1 MAHDLIVIGGGI
13 VGASLAYHAVGA
25 GARVLLCDARDPG
38 RATDAGA
45 GIVSHETNTRDAS
58 PWRALARRAAEEYP
72 KLAATLAAEQT
83 GDPGYARVGMLVV
96 AVDPDEAKLFDR
108 YQSRLREHGE
118 GGSLLELSPAEAREH
133 FPALDVVARA
143 LFDPGAARVDGRS
156 FESALLAAA
165 RARGLETS
173 RTRVERLVVEDG
185 QVSRVETEHG
195 VQSAAAIAI
204 CGGAWSARFGAQ
216 LGVELAVE
224 PQRGQIAHL
233 ALRDTDTSGWSLLAG
248 LHDHY
253 MVPWPGGRIAVG
265 ATREDGSGFDA
276 RTTAAGVRQV
286 LDQALRVAPGLA
298 DATLAEVRVG
308 LRPRTPDLL
317 PLLGQIPGLRN
328 AWVATGHGPTGL
340 TLGPLSGRLLAA
352 RIGGEDPGVDLT
364 PFRPD
369 RPFAP

>member
-1 MAHDLIVIGGGI
+1 
-13 VGASLAYHAVGA
+13 
-25 GARVLLCDARDPG
+25 VLLCDARDPG

-45 GIVSHETNTRDAS
+45 GIISHETNTRDAS
-58 PWRALARRAAEEYP
+58 PWRTLARMAAEEYP
-72 KLAATLAAEQT
+72 TLARALEAEQP
-83 GDPGYARVGMLVV
+83 GDPGYGRIGMLVV

-108 YQSRLREHGE
+108 YQSRLRAHGE
-118 GGSLLELSPAEAREH
+118 GGSLLEVTAAEARDR
-133 FPALDVVARA
+133 FPALERVERA

-156 FESALLAAA
+156 FESALRAAA
-165 RARGLETS
+165 EGRGLET
-173 RTRVERLVVEDG
+173 RRDRIEHLVVERDR
-185 QVSRVETEHG
+185 VSAVETQHEAH
-195 VQSAAAIAI
+195 SAAAIAI

-233 ALRDTDTSGWSLLAG
+233 ELVDTDTSGWSLLSG

-253 MVPWPGGRIAVG
+253 MVPWPGGHVAVG

-298 DATLAEVRVG
+298 NATLREVRVG

-317 PLLGQIPGLRN
+317 PLLGQIPGVRN

-340 TLGPLSGRLLAA
+340 TLGPLSGRLIAA
-352 RIGGEDPGVDLT
+352 CIGGEDPGVDLT

-369 RPFAP
+369 RPFVS